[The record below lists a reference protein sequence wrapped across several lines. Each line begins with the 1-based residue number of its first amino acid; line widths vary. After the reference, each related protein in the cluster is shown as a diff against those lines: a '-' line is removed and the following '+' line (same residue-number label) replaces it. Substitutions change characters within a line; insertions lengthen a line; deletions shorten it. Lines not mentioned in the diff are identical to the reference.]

1 MNIAANSAKF
11 IFYHACFRSS
21 VPVAETPELVPGDST
36 YTGVLAA
43 DLLLIQQAA
52 GTAQPW
58 IALDLPRSVPGN
70 DAGFFRVGVREAQ

>member
-11 IFYHACFRSS
+11 IFYHSRFRSS
-21 VPVAETPELVPGDST
+21 VPAAGTPELVSGDST
-36 YTGVLAA
+36 CTRIPAA
-43 DLLLIQQAA
+43 DLLLIQRAA

-70 DAGFFRVGVREAQ
+70 DAEFFMAGGREAQ